1 MNIKKTP
8 DRYKTYKNS
17 FKSIIKDNVLK
28 NKIQDAMIRTNNIIT
43 RTYMVLR
50 LYLINEF
57 DLNNDIFN
65 NNNKDN
71 EFYLENVIYFCGSI
85 INKKFL
91 EPGRFKNGKNKILL
105 KT

>member
-1 MNIKKTP
+1 MNIKKPP

-28 NKIQDAMIRTNNIIT
+28 DKIQDAMIRTNKIIT

-57 DLNNDIFN
+57 NINSDIFN

-71 EFYLENVIYFCGSI
+71 EFYLE
-85 INKKFL
+85 K
-91 EPGRFKNGKNKILL
+91 LL
-105 KT
+105 NAASEHECQIHAYVLLYLIFEV

>member
-1 MNIKKTP
+1 MNIKKPP

-28 NKIQDAMIRTNNIIT
+28 NKIQDALIRTNKIIT

-65 NNNKDN
+65 NNNNKDN
-71 EFYLENVIYFCGSI
+71 EFYL
-85 INKKFL
+85 
-91 EPGRFKNGKNKILL
+91 
-105 KT
+105 